1 MICRFTSWDLFYG
14 GVCVVVGSGRR
25 GIRGEN
31 RCLAPVTSLVALV
44 GPGPGSP
51 LFLPLPEKHQAVR
64 PAVLAR
70 YWN

>member
-1 MICRFTSWDLFYG
+1 M
-14 GVCVVVGSGRR
+14 VGSGRR

-31 RCLAPVTSLVALV
+31 LCLAPVTSLVALV
-44 GPGPGSP
+44 SPGPGIP
-51 LFLPLPEKHQAVR
+51 LFLPLSEKRQAAH

>member
-1 MICRFTSWDLFYG
+1 M
-14 GVCVVVGSGRR
+14 VGSGRR

-31 RCLAPVTSLVALV
+31 LCLAPVTSLVALV

-51 LFLPLPEKHQAVR
+51 LFLPLPEKHQATH
-64 PAVLAR
+64 PAVLTR

>member
-1 MICRFTSWDLFYG
+1 M
-14 GVCVVVGSGRR
+14 VGSGRR

-51 LFLPLPEKHQAVR
+51 FFLPLPEKHQAAH

>member
-1 MICRFTSWDLFYG
+1 M
-14 GVCVVVGSGRR
+14 VGSGRR

-31 RCLAPVTSLVALV
+31 LCLAPVTSLVALV

-51 LFLPLPEKHQAVR
+51 LFLPLPEKHQAAH